1 MKLGILGGTFDPIH
15 FGHILM
21 AQAALDEMALDRVLL
36 LPGGDPPHKTPYAPK
51 ADRLHMV
58 RLAADTDERF
68 LVSDMELKRAGRTY
82 TVDTLLQLR
91 DEYPH
96 AQLTYIVGSDTL
108 MLFPSWKDAERVAT
122 LCDMA
127 VILRPGDSREAIQG
141 TIAQYHE
148 TLGLH
153 AVLLRFTGPDISST
167 AIRSAAQTG
176 LPLDGLVPE
185 AVAGYI
191 RDKGLYRLAG

>member
-96 AQLTYIVGSDTL
+96 AQFTYIVGSDTL
-108 MLFPSWKDAERVAT
+108 MLLPSWKDAERVAT

-127 VILRPGDSREAIQG
+127 VILRPGDSREAVQN

-153 AVLLRFTGPDISST
+153 AVLLRFTGPDVSST
-167 AIRSAAQTG
+167 AIREAVQAG

-191 RDKGLYRLAG
+191 RDKGLYRRAG

>member
-21 AQAALDEMALDRVLL
+21 AQAALDEVALDRVLL

-51 ADRLHMV
+51 ADRLYMV

-68 LVSDMELKRAGRTY
+68 WVSDMELKRAGRTY

-127 VILRPGDSREAIQG
+127 VVLRPGDSREAVQN

-191 RDKGLYRLAG
+191 RDKGLYRRAG